1 VIVVLGSAIVFV
13 TILKNSF
20 IGIFICYS
28 GIAYRSIIRHSV
40 GLWEVLVPVRQVSP
54 LSVATGTRFEKTNDV
69 KKAKSNARTNK
80 KG

>member
-1 VIVVLGSAIVFV
+1 VYEVIIGHLG
-13 TILKNSF
+13 
-20 IGIFICYS
+20 
-28 GIAYRSIIRHSV
+28 
-40 GLWEVLVPVRQVSP
+40 GLWELLVPVSQVSP